1 MDRINFPAFP
11 IIRKDRT
18 HSGDGGILIAVYKNF
33 AFSEINNVKT
43 PDQSVDI
50 CGILILNVK
59 IPLDLIIC
67 YKTPGITLSQDHW
80 NTTVKNV
87 NKNNNCILVSDFNAC
102 NKN

>member
-1 MDRINFPAFP
+1 MDRINFPGFL

-18 HSGDGGILIAVYKNF
+18 HSGDGGILIAVCKNF
-33 AFSEINNVKT
+33 AFSVINNVKT
-43 PDQSVDI
+43 LDQSVDI

-67 YKTPGITLSQDHW
+67 YRNPRIILSQDHW
-80 NTTVKNV
+80 NTIVQNV
-87 NKNNNCILVSDFNAC
+87 NKSNNCILVSVFNAY